1 MMKFFETF
9 LPEACGM
16 DFTEVN
22 FLQSAEDDQQ
32 QIDMLTCRLIVE
44 KVVNIV
50 HHKDKKKEEIKFNN
64 SKYQYGSKF

>member
-22 FLQSAEDDQQ
+22 FLQSADEDDQQ
-32 QIDMLTCRLIVE
+32 QIDMLTVRLIVE

-50 HHKDKKKEEIKFNN
+50 HHKDKKKEEIKN
-64 SKYQYGSKF
+64 SKYQYGRKF